1 MKSRTI
7 LARPQLT
14 SMGIMK
20 SPGTGSMILSMYD
33 PLFEGQ
39 KRIGYVGAGTY
50 LYHEDED
57 LLNTENTESA
67 HRPIPYLAAFFTRSM
82 QHAPGQSGPA
92 SLPLYSRQ
100 GRELFP

>member
-14 SMGIMK
+14 SIGIMK

-50 LYHEDED
+50 LYHEDE
-57 LLNTENTESA
+57 SP
-67 HRPIPYLAAFFTRSM
+67 HHS
-82 QHAPGQSGPA
+82 
-92 SLPLYSRQ
+92 
-100 GRELFP
+100 

>member
-1 MKSRTI
+1 
-7 LARPQLT
+7 
-14 SMGIMK
+14 MGIMK

-57 LLNTENTESA
+57 LLNTETTESA
-67 HRPIPYLAAFFTRSM
+67 DRPIPYLAAFFTRSM

-100 GRELFP
+100 GRLLLPLLRPPQ